1 MGSKRRRFGNIRK
14 LPSGRYQASFPA
26 PNGKRQ
32 NAPHT
37 FRTRTDADRWLVQ
50 VETDI
55 SRGTWLDDGVGL
67 QRFED
72 YAKEYLRHAPDVGPR
87 WEETCLRNLRLHM
100 AALHDVPLAAISP
113 AVVRQWYAE
122 AMAGTGGRTSIAQ
135 SYRFLRAVM
144 NNAVR
149 ERAISANPCQVRGA
163 GTDKAKERPIATPS
177 VVDQLVEAITPRYRA
192 AVLLGAWCEL
202 RRGELCALR
211 TTDVDVD
218 EGIVW
223 VFQNRVEL
231 LESPL
236 KFDKAPKTRAG
247 VRTIAVPPHALP
259 YLRAHKKEWAG
270 SERFFVGVDGLPMR
284 GNAISQAFNRAKKL
298 VGFTGSFH
306 DLRHTGQSLSAAS
319 GATLADLKKRA
330 GHSSDAAASRY
341 LHAVAGRDREI
352 AKRLSELAIR
362 GDAALLPP
370 GIYMQ

>member
-1 MGSKRRRFGNIRK
+1 MSKRRRFGYIRK
-14 LPSGRYQASFPA
+14 LPSGRYQVSFPA

-37 FRTRTDADRWLVQ
+37 FRTKTDADRWLVQ

-55 SRGTWLDDGVGL
+55 SRGTWLDEGL
-67 QRFED
+67 GRQRFAA
-72 YAKEYLRHAPDVGPR
+72 YAKEYLRDSPDIGPR

-100 AALHDVPLAAISP
+100 VMLQDMPLVAITP

-122 AMAGTGGRTSIAQ
+122 AVAGTGGRTSIAQ

-144 NNAVR
+144 NNAKR
-149 ERAISANPCQVRGA
+149 ERAITVNPCQVRGA
-163 GTDKAKERPIATPS
+163 GSDRAKERAIASPAI
-177 VVDQLVEAITPRYRA
+177 VEELVEAITPRYRA
-192 AVLLGAWCEL
+192 AVLLAAWCEL

-211 TTDVDVD
+211 TTDVDV
-218 EGIVW
+218 EAAVVW

-231 LESPL
+231 LESPV
-236 KFDKAPKTRAG
+236 KFDKAPKTTAG
-247 VRTIAVPPHALP
+247 VRAVAVPPHLVP
-259 YLRAHKKEWAG
+259 YLRTHREEWAG
-270 SERFFVGVDGLPMR
+270 PERFFVGHDGLPMR
-284 GNAISQAFNRAKKL
+284 GNAISQAFGRAKKS
-298 VGFTGSFH
+298 VGFAGSFH

-330 GHSSDAAASRY
+330 GHASDAAASRY

-352 AKRLSELAIR
+352 AKRLSELAAH

-370 GIYMQ
+370 GIFMR